1 MAIQD
6 RLFSL
11 TAKVIRVISLKN
23 VAIWTFAALVALIG
37 YTVFENRTILVNY
50 AVKGPEGSTPIT
62 SPVFTISDTTKTRIK
77 TLTDT
82 NDLIIGV
89 TILNADIRNNR
100 RVPIYWYSDDTQVQA
115 RLESLFSGRYG
126 GIPLFTSDEKN
137 NENIVGVI
145 NGEFACATYAGG
157 GNSALFPG
165 LDNRFPFVCRTSLPP
180 YYGQFSGYVTIAL
193 NRIPT
198 QPELD
203 ALKSEAL
210 NISTEIYFR
219 DVLPANRRPAQQT
232 APQDRK

>member
-11 TAKVIRVISLKN
+11 AAKVIRVISLKN
-23 VAIWTFAALVALIG
+23 VAIWTFAALVLLIG
-37 YTVFENRTILVNY
+37 YTVFEQRTTIVNY
-50 AVKGPEGSTPIT
+50 ILNGPEAEAPAAAT
-62 SPVFTISDTTKTRIK
+62 FALSDTSKTRIRS
-77 TLTDT
+77 LVND
-82 NDLIIGV
+82 NDLIISI

-100 RVPIYWYSDDTQVQA
+100 RVPIFWFADDAQVQG
-115 RLESLFSGRYG
+115 RLDALFSGRYG

-145 NGEFACATYAGG
+145 NGEFACSDYTSG

-165 LDNRFPFVCRTSLPP
+165 LENRFPFVCRTSLPP

-193 NRIPT
+193 NRVPT

-203 ALKSEAL
+203 ALKAETL

-219 DVLPANRRPAQQT
+219 DVLPSSRRVA
-232 APQDRK
+232 APTK

>member
-11 TAKVIRVISLKN
+11 AAKVIRVISLKN
-23 VAIWTFAALVALIG
+23 VAIWTFAALVVLIG

-50 AVKGPEGSTPIT
+50 VVRGPEAD
-62 SPVFTISDTTKTRIK
+62 SPVASTSFAISETSKSRIRA
-77 TLTDT
+77 LVVE
-82 NDLIIGV
+82 NDLIIAI

-100 RVPIYWYSDDTQVQA
+100 RVPSYWYSDDSQVQVK
-115 RLESLFSGRYG
+115 LDQLFSGRYG

-145 NGEFACATYAGG
+145 NGEFACATYEGG
-157 GNSALFPG
+157 GNAAIFPG
-165 LDNRFPFVCRTSLPP
+165 LSNRFPYVCRTSLPP
-180 YYGQFSGYVTIAL
+180 YYGQFSGYVTISL

-203 ALKSEAL
+203 AIKAETL

-219 DVLPANRRPAQQT
+219 DVLPANRKLP
-232 APQDRK
+232 